1 MTFIEYY
8 KTHSHG
14 WYRMEE
20 LPEDVRADLWE
31 RLKNYDKQI
40 GCMVYHSH
48 LGIPIEF
55 KGMKVGYY
63 VRSKNPFS
71 WRFRKGW

>member
-8 KTHSHG
+8 KNNLHR
-14 WYRMEE
+14 WYTMEE
-20 LPEDVRADLWE
+20 LPEDVKADLWE

-40 GCMVYHSH
+40 GCIVYHSH

-55 KGMKVGYY
+55 RGMKVGYY